1 MRLIENHLARQ
12 IAGAHRVIK
21 SFASDWIDKAAG
33 IANREPSI
41 ARHAI
46 RFPPWRF
53 ERRKHVPIKWS
64 ALEADRLFAHVLLKA
79 RAQGAGRLA
88 LSTNADRQMSA
99 AREYPDVAFE
109 LRQKLDIDVIA
120 LARDVVTESKHRVGR
135 AIFGADIAQRI
146 AGARGDDAEIGLERA
161 VTRVKPPALSATLHA
176 SDAGL
181 LNLRARLLRA
191 IQ

>member
-21 SFASDWIDKAAG
+21 SFASDGIDKAAG

-79 RAQGAGRLA
+79 RAQGAGRFS
-88 LSTNADRQMSA
+88 LSADSDRQMSTA
-99 AREYPDVAFE
+99 WKHPDVTFE
-109 LRQKLDIDVIA
+109 I
-120 LARDVVTESKHRVGR
+120 
-135 AIFGADIAQRI
+135 
-146 AGARGDDAEIGLERA
+146 
-161 VTRVKPPALSATLHA
+161 
-176 SDAGL
+176 
-181 LNLRARLLRA
+181 
-191 IQ
+191 